1 MSSPASASTDLA
13 IGTEMR
19 GRDDMMWVV
28 AKRKTGQYWKRSS
41 KAAPKK
47 PRRGSKAAP
56 KKPQKKERRG
66 SKAAPKKAPKVRRG
80 SKAASKK
87 ATAFELDP
95 AAVARVRRGLA
106 LPAARRAAARWR
118 KRITPEGKI
127 VHVLAEATDAVNA
140 IQVPQYDVSKLGSGI
155 EQLAALLQAQPNVI
169 AAPQFAAPAP
179 VAPQIG
185 ALQARPILDRGDYP
199 LRCDVGGILN
209 GAQCKDGK
217 IPVALWPIGKGPTS
231 EYGGAEDYITERFDV
246 CCKDAEELP
255 RVFPGLESV
264 QQQEDNLFGHLPVDI
279 EQLAGDLQ
287 EASRLAMRWVKQEMA
302 PIAQMVIDVIQA
314 NGDTIR
320 VISKSK
326 RKRLEELVAQMM
338 HVFQTIS
345 NEVTVINRM
354 QYDYTQAVITGAST
368 VIPGAMPSLPG
379 MPRNK
384 GSLLHYMKAEYYWR
398 VSRVLSFL
406 DTQVVGFDR
415 YSLQK
420 KYKKSGWISKN
431 LILPSER
438 MFLKAKAAVLTS
450 NTDVILAFAMATVY
464 SATVLNESKWGFGQS
479 LLSWIEGAG
488 VTSDDQLKF
497 LIAAILQAVQSVLK
511 SKSLQE
517 EGQAALKQA
526 VAGADMLQKAKE
538 NLENQVLGAAGTVIN
553 TAATATGHGPQAAAF
568 AGLAGLVGTGLGK
581 YADYHKT
588 SASAYGYAAKTVFD
602 IAEDSTRDSWFV
614 LQALSR
620 IPSLYLGKQAIDAY
634 VNSQWTILQ
643 GLFEVGETLEW
654 ILNPLNRFADVI
666 KLYEFLEGNT
676 TLLREIIRQIRKRLG
691 GIQSFEPILKRLEKA
706 DGSTI
711 IALCLAVLSLVGYM
725 GYFFNTNSA
734 AAAKSIDFTDADAEI
749 QRWASIRPDAF
760 FDLNGRSFL
769 PKYNPQ
775 VVKGY
780 FKEENGSNMELKE
793 TLSMIDSSK
802 ETACTPN
809 LEYKK
814 KGSLC

>member
-1 MSSPASASTDLA
+1 
-13 IGTEMR
+13 MR
-19 GRDDMMWVV
+19 GRDDRMWVV

-66 SKAAPKKAPKVRRG
+66 SKAAPKKPQKKERRGSKAVPKKG

-199 LRCDVGGILN
+199 FRCDAGGILN

-231 EYGGAEDYITERFDV
+231 EYGGAEDYITDSFDV

-255 RVFPGLESV
+255 LVFPGLKSV
-264 QQQEDNLFGHLPVDI
+264 QQQEDSLFGHLPVDI
-279 EQLAGDLQ
+279 EQLAEDLQ
-287 EASRLAMRWVKQEMA
+287 QASRLAMRWVKQDMA
-302 PIAQMVIDVIQA
+302 PITQMLINVIQA

-379 MPRNK
+379 MPRTE

-464 SATVLNESKWGFGQS
+464 SATVLNESKLSWWFGDS
-479 LLSWIEGAG
+479 LLSWIEGIG
-488 VTSDDQLKF
+488 VTSDDQLKY

-581 YADYHKT
+581 YADYQKT
-588 SASAYGYAAKTVFD
+588 SAAAYGGAAKTVFD
-602 IAEDSTRDSWFV
+602 IAEDSTRDSWFI

-620 IPSLYLGKQAIDAY
+620 IPSLYLGKQAIDAF

-643 GLFEVGETLEW
+643 GIFDVGETLEY
-654 ILNPLNRFADVI
+654 IVNPLNRVADVI
-666 KLYEFLEGNT
+666 KFWGILAGNNNT
-676 TLLREIIRQIRKRLG
+676 VLHEIITKIRKRLG
-691 GIQSFEPILKRLEKA
+691 GIESFEPILKRLEEPG
-706 DGSTI
+706 GSTI

-725 GYFFNTNSA
+725 GYFFSSNSA
-734 AAAKSIDFTDADAEI
+734 AAAKRIDFTDADAEI
-749 QRWASIRPDAF
+749 QRWASMRPEGF

-769 PKYNPQ
+769 PKYNPR
-775 VVKGY
+775 VIKGY
-780 FKEENGSNMELKE
+780 LKENGSNMELKE